1 METEIK
7 GIAGP
12 PCLLWD
18 RLDCHAHFDYIQVWF
33 KRKVPLP
40 ATTGTKK
47 WNKLKHGQTGYTLTL
62 QDPVRQDIETLVKS
76 LDNPPLSAIQI
87 TVDLKPKEA
96 MSDAVRDSLLLN
108 TFRAV
113 AGRFRPED
121 EALWGYGTRGG
132 VSGEGQ
138 KPKPFHRRFP
148 EPHEELVYGRKH
160 DRAQATAYWKR
171 TNERESLDPTKQSVR
186 MEYTLW
192 RAGLME
198 LNLDRTSDL
207 FGFKYQQIF
216 ARHFRIVS
224 HPRVRA
230 VNKRTE
236 AELARLERRM
246 WRGWDTAGVGKFAIS
261 PELPTD
267 TIHRYA
273 RQIQARSRQQLPLT
287 DYVLVRDTEATKNVG
302 NAFKQLQRRLAL
314 KKTRSV

>member
-1 METEIK
+1 
-7 GIAGP
+7 
-12 PCLLWD
+12 
-18 RLDCHAHFDYIQVWF
+18 VWF
-33 KRKVPLP
+33 KKKALIP

-47 WNKLKHGQTGYTLTL
+47 WNKSKHGRAGYTLTL

-76 LDNPPLSAIQI
+76 LDNPSLTALQV
-87 TVDLKPKEA
+87 TVDLKPTEV
-96 MSDAVRDSLLLN
+96 MSDSDRHNLFLD

-132 VSGEGQ
+132 VSGKGQ

-171 TNERESLDPTKQSVR
+171 TNEGASLDPTQQSVR

-198 LNLDRTSDL
+198 LNLDRVSDL
-207 FGFKYQQIF
+207 FGFPYQQVF
-216 ARHFRIVS
+216 TKHFRIVS

-230 VNKRTE
+230 VSKRAVTE
-236 AELARLERRM
+236 LVKLERRM

-261 PELPTD
+261 PELPVD
-267 TIHRYA
+267 TINNYA
-273 RQIQARSRQQLPLT
+273 RQILARSRQQLPVV
-287 DYVLVRDTEATKNVG
+287 DYVLVRDREATKNVG
-302 NAFKQLQRRLAL
+302 NALKQFQRRLAL
-314 KKTRSV
+314 KKARSV